1 MYARIQTSDGVVM
14 VTNMMKEW
22 SVDPIFPSFGTYY
35 TYDQEQDK
43 ENQMQQKTR
52 DKGLKSKPWIER
64 VVLVQSSL

>member
-1 MYARIQTSDGVVM
+1 
-14 VTNMMKEW
+14 MKEW